1 MQKIL
6 TSTWRFIKSWIIPI
20 GVALIFG
27 LIVKNCFMSATV
39 DGHSMDPT
47 LHDGQ
52 FMIVSKKSKI
62 KPLDIIVFNA
72 DHVDPKD
79 TTNDIYIKRVIG
91 MPGDKVVYMPNG
103 DLKINDKVIPQTFLT
118 ESTRIGDTLSIN
130 NTYFKDGFTLEDL
143 SQKSNWPTKMTSNV
157 IPKDKYFVMGDNRA
171 ISNDSRYWGL
181 VPKSKIL
188 GVAMHI

>member
-91 MPGDKVVYMPNG
+91 MPGDNVVYMPNG

-143 SQKSNWPTKMTSNV
+143 SQKANWPTKMTSSV